1 MDSFQLNKLA
11 GAFLGTVF
19 IIMTIGIASDALF
32 DSPAPEKP
40 GYLIEA
46 AEAATGEAAAGGE
59 PAKVELIAPLLAAA
73 DPKAGEVVFKKCTA
87 CHSGDNGGA
96 NKVGPNLW
104 NIVNRPAAAHEGFA
118 YSAGMKEFAAGGAT
132 TWDYEKLSS
141 FLLAPKATVK
151 GTAMGFAGV
160 KKIDERANLIA
171 YLRTLSDSPAALP

>member
-19 IIMTIGIASDALF
+19 ILMSVGIISDTLF

-40 GYLIEA
+40 GFLIEA
-46 AEAATGEAAAGGE
+46 AEAAAPADGGGGAAAA
-59 PAKVELIAPLLAAA
+59 PELIAPLLAAA
-73 DPKAGEVVFKKCTA
+73 DPAAGEIIFKKCLA
-87 CHSGDNGGA
+87 CHTPAKGGA

-104 NIVNRPAAAHEGFA
+104 GIVGRPVAAHAGFS
-118 YSAGMKEFAAGGAT
+118 YSAALKGFAAGGA
-132 TWDYEKLSS
+132 WDYEKLSA
-141 FLLAPKATVK
+141 FIAAPKAYVK

-171 YLRTLSDSPAALP
+171 YLRTIADSPAPLP